1 MEEGVKM
8 INNDAI
14 CPYIPKESWCD
25 IRKGYCQWGEACNKM
40 QEQDKKIE
48 EMRQS
53 IDNGNETAREIMENC
68 NQLRKRA
75 WSAEGELKT
84 LRTKYDALR
93 SSFLELS
100 QASAEKTVKIKEHE
114 MVIDDLKEIIKRHE
128 KEILEN
134 VLTVIGVSE

>member
-1 MEEGVKM
+1 MDENTIECEFKQTMAETWCNQQRKWCTHAKICNEMKKQQERTEKM
-8 INNDAI
+8 
-14 CPYIPKESWCD
+14 
-25 IRKGYCQWGEACNKM
+25 
-40 QEQDKKIE
+40 
-48 EMRQS
+48 
-53 IDNGNETAREIMENC
+53 MENC

-84 LRTKYDALR
+84 LRTRYDALR

-134 VLTVIGVSE
+134 VLTVIGVE